1 VPVNDI
7 DAFMTERD
15 RHDAVKKAKTQDIFR
30 RQVQDISGD
39 DELTKEEIRDIHA
52 LQDIH

>member
-1 VPVNDI
+1 VPVNDF
-7 DAFMTERD
+7 DAFMNERD

-30 RQVQDISGD
+30 RQVQDLTGD
-39 DELTKEEIRDIHA
+39 DKFTKEEIRDLYA